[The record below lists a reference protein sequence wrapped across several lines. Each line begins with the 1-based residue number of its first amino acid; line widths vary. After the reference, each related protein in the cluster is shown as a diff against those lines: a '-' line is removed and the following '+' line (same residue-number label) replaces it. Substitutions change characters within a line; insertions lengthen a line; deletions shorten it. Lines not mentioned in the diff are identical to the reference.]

1 MPMKVSIGLSKKV
14 GLPDYGSLGASCN
27 VEVELDGAL
36 LQTDVEKFQQ
46 HVKRAYQA
54 CAQAVNEELAR
65 SHGPS
70 TNGNGAPPAN
80 GQSAN
85 GNGHPT
91 SNGNGHATTNGNSQ
105 NTNGNGH
112 AATNGKSNGQ
122 RRSAT
127 VSQTRAIYAI
137 ARNQGINLGELMER
151 YGVRKPDELDIKT
164 ASQVIDSLKNSGEGR
179 AT

>member
-65 SHGPS
+65 SHS
-70 TNGNGAPPAN
+70 TNGNGAPPTN
-80 GQSAN
+80 GQSTNGNGHTTSN

-91 SNGNGHATTNGNSQ
+91 SNGNGNGR
-105 NTNGNGH
+105 
-112 AATNGKSNGQ
+112 SNGQ
-122 RRSAT
+122 RQAT
-127 VSQTRAIYAI
+127 QSQIKAIYGI
-137 ARNQGINLGELMER
+137 ARNQRIDVGQLMER
-151 YGVRKPDELDIKT
+151 YGVKKPDELDLKT
-164 ASQVIDSLKNSGEGR
+164 ASKVIDSLKSAAEGGQ
-179 AT
+179 A

>member
-1 MPMKVSIGLSKKV
+1 MPMKVSVGLSKKV
-14 GLPDYGSLGASCN
+14 GLPDYGSLGASCH

-46 HVKRAYQA
+46 QVRRAYQA

-65 SHGPS
+65 SHS
-70 TNGNGAPPAN
+70 TNGNEAPPAN

-85 GNGHPT
+85 GNGH
-91 SNGNGHATTNGNSQ
+91 ATTNGNGQ

-122 RRSAT
+122 RRAAT

-164 ASQVIDSLKNSGEGR
+164 ASQVIDSLKSSGEGR

>member
-1 MPMKVSIGLSKKV
+1 MPMKVSVGLSKKV
-14 GLPDYGSLGASCN
+14 GLPDYGSLGASCH

-36 LQTDVEKFQQ
+36 LQNDVEKFQQ
-46 HVKRAYQA
+46 HVRRAYQA

-65 SHGPS
+65 SHS
-70 TNGNGAPPAN
+70 TNGNGAPPTN
-80 GQSAN
+80 GQTQTAAGTPPVSGNGQNTN
-85 GNGHPT
+85 GNG
-91 SNGNGHATTNGNSQ
+91 Q

-122 RRSAT
+122 RRAAT

-151 YGVRKPDELDIKT
+151 YGVKKPDELDIKT
-164 ASQVIDSLKNSGEGR
+164 ASQVIDSLKNGGEGR